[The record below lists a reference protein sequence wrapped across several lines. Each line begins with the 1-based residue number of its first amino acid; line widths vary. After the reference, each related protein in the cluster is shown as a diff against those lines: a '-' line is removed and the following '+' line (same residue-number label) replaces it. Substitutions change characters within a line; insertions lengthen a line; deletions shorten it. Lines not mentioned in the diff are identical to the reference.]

1 MATKKAKR
9 VPFEYETIWVDDLN
23 EIDVTEIAGILARI
37 IVDRIIV
44 VDPQAKDIK
53 QGLQSDKIKKEAA

>member
-1 MATKKAKR
+1 MADKKAKR

-23 EIDVTEIAGILARI
+23 EIDLTEIAGILARI

>member
-44 VDPQAKDIK
+44 VEPQAKDK
-53 QGLQSDKIKKEAA
+53 QQGLQGDKNNKEAA